1 MAHSNLGSRGQFRS
15 RWTNLLHQGPPR
27 HPMLRRPQRATLSL
41 HRSPT
46 QVPPPAQALH
56 PRRHTDTATLGTHLQ
71 QGLLLCSGTT

>member
-46 QVPPPAQALH
+46 QVPHSAQALH
-56 PRRHTDTATLGTHLQ
+56 PRRHTNNSTLGTHLQ
-71 QGLLLCSGTT
+71 QGLLLRIGTT